1 MYLFVFSSARPSV
14 YLYLSCVRRNI
25 VRAVVNVHRGAFQ
38 NEFILHTFPAI
49 QVFTATQSVLKQVK
63 TKYSVWRLRFVSQGS
78 EEILRVVSMNKDY
91 HFECYHCEVSH
102 PSRTYFV
109 PRFLQVSQKTGTY
122 CAQTSVMKSLGG
134 WPPFLNEHSCGLISL
149 FFSPSLRSVVSS
161 SPISSARSASPW
173 TLISSATPVTWAEC
187 APHTDQC
194 CAAVGVFEKEAGLI
208 MLSFSAFLPP
218 SFFKMKLLILRH
230 FHWFTFILCFDSDQF
245 LLSHELPAVLL
256 VLLLYHSYKGT
267 GKKTT
272 AFFFFFYPN
281 VATVCCRSTREF
293 A

>member
-1 MYLFVFSSARPSV
+1 MCQKKYCTCRRKRPLRSVSKWVYPAYISGDSGFHCNTKCAKTSQNKLFGLTSPFCVSGQWRDPQGRVYEQGLSLWVLPLWGESSFPNLFCPSISSSIAENRNLLCSDFCHEEPWWLTSLPQWAFLWPYL
-14 YLYLSCVRRNI
+14 
-25 VRAVVNVHRGAFQ
+25 
-38 NEFILHTFPAI
+38 
-49 QVFTATQSVLKQVK
+49 
-63 TKYSVWRLRFVSQGS
+63 
-78 EEILRVVSMNKDY
+78 
-91 HFECYHCEVSH
+91 
-102 PSRTYFV
+102 
-109 PRFLQVSQKTGTY
+109 
-122 CAQTSVMKSLGG
+122 
-134 WPPFLNEHSCGLISL
+134 SL
-149 FFSPSLRSVVSS
+149 FFPSLRSVVSS